1 MNSYQVRF
9 NVLQAGVYGS
19 PQYRRRVIFW
29 GARRGI
35 PLPEFPIPT
44 HSFESRQWG
53 VQLDTGLKLD
63 HVTRDPDRPHLGA
76 PLRAVTV
83 DDVIS
88 DLVSFNSDATKP
100 AAISPSRLAVAAA
113 ASSRISQPKFDWYV
127 PHLFFAA
134 RVLCSDV
141 ASGSLD
147 ILSGMTG

>member
-9 NVLQAGVYGS
+9 SVLQAGVYGS

-44 HSFESRQWG
+44 HNFESRQWA

-63 HVTRDPDRPHLGA
+63 HVARHPSMSHRGAA

-88 DLVSFNSDATKP
+88 DLVSFSHSICHCQAYRL
-100 AAISPSRLAVAAA
+100 ISPSCPLLLRLAAQV
-113 ASSRISQPKFDWYV
+113 
-127 PHLFFAA
+127 
-134 RVLCSDV
+134 
-141 ASGSLD
+141 
-147 ILSGMTG
+147 